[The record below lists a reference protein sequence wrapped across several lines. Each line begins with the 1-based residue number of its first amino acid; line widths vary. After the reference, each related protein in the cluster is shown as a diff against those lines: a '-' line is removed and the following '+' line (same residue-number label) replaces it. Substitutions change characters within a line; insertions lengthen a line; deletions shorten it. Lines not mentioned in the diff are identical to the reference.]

1 MQNGEHGSTKDY
13 KRNCNREDYYSRI
26 MEEPQEDTREGQG
39 RMQREREAGLG
50 YMPLLRSVGR
60 VLWGSWAITRQII
73 SKQKN
78 ELLLSYTGDLF

>member
-1 MQNGEHGSTKDY
+1 
-13 KRNCNREDYYSRI
+13 
-26 MEEPQEDTREGQG
+26 
-39 RMQREREAGLG
+39 MQREREAGLG